1 MAHHYGDFFMSYDWR
16 IPKKN
21 QLSGSIS
28 HDKKDN
34 NEQDKEAECS
44 DTKK

>member
-1 MAHHYGDFFMSYDWR
+1 MVTFLCHMTGAFQ
-16 IPKKN
+16 KKN

-44 DTKK
+44 DTEK